1 MAFHFSKR
9 QVIQFYRLHARGY
22 IPGTSIK
29 VPFSRQCPDRLCFY
43 PASSLTRGE
52 IWTDGWNVILII
64 HSLELLRCDTRR
76 SYPSCFGSSLRPT
89 IYRLMTLLCHKSG
102 CGPRNVETNR
112 KCQLGRNE
120 AAQNC
125 GKCRNK
131 WRVSCVS
138 VLSETNVKWNI
149 LYRAIITS
157 VPTSIKNS
165 IIFATFMTLLFLYIF
180 LSATTRYFNFSYYQ
194 FDSFILW
201 TFNAF
206 FSSNKKSSHNRAGQT
221 MHMPKILSALLRKLG
236 ANIKTDCKIN

>member
-1 MAFHFSKR
+1 M
-9 QVIQFYRLHARGY
+9 
-22 IPGTSIK
+22 K
-29 VPFSRQCPDRLCFY
+29 VPFSRQCPDCLWFH

-52 IWTDGWNVILII
+52 IWTDEWNVILII
-64 HSLELLRCDTRR
+64 HSLVLLRCDRRR
-76 SYPSCFGSSLRPT
+76 SYPSCFGNSLRRP
-89 IYRLMTLLCHKSG
+89 IYRLVTLLCHASSY
-102 CGPRNVETNR
+102 GPRNVETNR

-165 IIFATFMTLLFLYIF
+165 IIFATFITLLFLYIF
-180 LSATTRYFNFSYYQ
+180 PTATNQYFNFSYYQ
-194 FDSFILW
+194 FHSLILC
-201 TFNAF
+201 NSNP
-206 FSSNKKSSHNRAGQT
+206 FSSPPKKNSQT
-221 MHMPKILSALLRKLG
+221 GLVRHCL
-236 ANIKTDCKIN
+236 

>member
-1 MAFHFSKR
+1 M
-9 QVIQFYRLHARGY
+9 
-22 IPGTSIK
+22 
-29 VPFSRQCPDRLCFY
+29 
-43 PASSLTRGE
+43 
-52 IWTDGWNVILII
+52 ILII
-64 HSLELLRCDTRR
+64 HSLVFFRCDTRR
-76 SYPSCFGSSLRPT
+76 SYPSCFGNSLRPP
-89 IYRLMTLLCHKSG
+89 IYRLVSLLSHENS

-165 IIFATFMTLLFLYIF
+165 IIFVTFMTFLFLYI
-180 LSATTRYFNFSYYQ
+180 SPTAVNRYFKCSHYQ

-201 TFNAF
+201 TSNAF
-206 FSSNKKSSHNRAGQT
+206 SSSNKTKSSQKRAEKT
-221 MHMPKILSALLRKLG
+221 MRMPTILSTTITKTRK
-236 ANIKTDCKIN
+236 KY